1 MFTNTFLF
9 GFLSLKKSISITHI
23 HSFLP
28 VLPCSLCCSV
38 VASFLQVVA
47 NVHLNLRHQRRDGDE
62 RAAQRLGSQDAFELF
77 ELAGVAGVDFGVLHR
92 VLRVLQRSFHV
103 GVDGF
108 GRAAADFRYKRVL
121 PRRLV
126 HVLNQWQWFPQ
137 RGFILQAQLGQ
148 IDGRH
153 DLDCNGQ
160 GLNLLV
166 GF

>member
-9 GFLSLKKSISITHI
+9 GFLSLKKSISMTHN
-23 HSFLP
+23 SYLLVRCF
-28 VLPCSLCCSV
+28 

-103 GVDGF
+103 GGF
-108 GRAAADFRYKRVL
+108 GRAAGDFRYKRVL
-121 PRRLV
+121 PHRLV
-126 HVLNQWQWFPQ
+126 DVLNQWQRFPQ
-137 RGFILQAQLGQ
+137 RGFIL
-148 IDGRH
+148 
-153 DLDCNGQ
+153 
-160 GLNLLV
+160 
-166 GF
+166 